1 MGLENYSRNQKI
13 FVATLIIMLASM
25 FTITGAMTVVLGG
38 ENKGNPAEAAKV
50 GKDKIRYFD
59 YTRMRRA
66 LGLVASLD
74 SAAYNYQAEVKET
87 LYARVPTLA
96 TREES
101 GHEWPGNATMPVTVS
116 LLDVWPQ
123 WQDQNLWCHMVL
135 VKRAKEAGIE
145 PPSNARVGDVLTALL
160 NARRQE
166 FEKFTKKDLEKE
178 FKKNFSDELSDLL
191 PTFREALM
199 VHDYVD
205 SQLAQYRASLDEVAA
220 IVGGDSEEMKAEVV
234 RLSIDAF
241 MQRAR
246 QEVLR
251 ESFAW
256 RSSQLAGGFGVAT
269 PGMGYDAIEEAF
281 DKNSGKELNEPAHFR
296 FDVIQAYPSVLLND
310 GKIPI
315 DETRIELTYQAVRDE
330 MFKASDTDK
339 AQIEARLE
347 AAKDRYARLHTA
359 ETKDWDEAK
368 WLEWKNKQ
376 RPEMMQYRLLDE
388 VQADLI
394 QTLQRENSVPAA
406 QAAVA
411 ELMRKLA
418 DIKQKRERDL
428 NAGLEVIRK
437 EQAVIDGVK
446 SYLESLRQRFTSM
459 DEQVWIRM
467 TAIGMRLP
475 AKLDDAELKRM
486 AEDMARELQNLERE
500 QVQGLRATAGSPMQ
514 DLERMRD
521 DKRAQR
527 DDFVAKEPKKNDFD
541 QLMSDA
547 EIDAKLKGFDL
558 DIEAITEKIKA
569 RDQKLPLVE
578 AFADAMRAVMVNF
591 ELAARMIGEP
601 GDEALRASTLRAMLL
616 DAPAALSKFAK
627 DQADVIVPQ
636 SEIDD
641 WDGRSQLIA
650 ADISAR
656 QNAVRK
662 DAADTRGLKLEEMC
676 QQSGLRMVNAG
687 ERDFTWEQV
696 VANES
701 LNYLDFVEGA
711 KSFLEDPNNSAGMVS
726 NLMALPGKGYILLRL
741 REKTPKYAQGHADS
755 QQRTLTLAAMKRAR
769 ELTIE
774 AMKEVRRDVVKNGW
788 DAAIK
793 RAQEKFGAHLS
804 LVKTDWFT
812 DKMDVPEIYSDAD
825 SELLGF
831 SSTPSATTPDQ
842 PLMQRL
848 KDMPTR
854 DKVTELIPSKRNEDA
869 LRRPDME
876 QWGYMLARAV
886 DRRNVAHRI
895 SDDKLKED
903 QPFYMQLPSDIWRTR
918 HLAGSELVRDLVTPA
933 ALLKDTPV
941 VLYKPEENKKANGPA
956 NDK

>member
-13 FVATLIIMLASM
+13 FVATLIVVLASM

-50 GKDKIRYFD
+50 GSDKIRYFD

-74 SAAYNYQAEVKET
+74 SAAYNYQGDVKET

-96 TREES
+96 TREEA

-178 FKKNFSDELSDLL
+178 FKKNFSDDLADLL

-220 IVGGDSEEMKAEVV
+220 IVGGDNEEMKAEVV

-241 MQRAR
+241 MERAR
-246 QEVLR
+246 AEVIR

-256 RSSQLAGGFGVAT
+256 RSSRLAGGFGIAT

-281 DKNSGKELNEPAHFR
+281 DKNAVKELNEPAHFR
-296 FDVIQAYPSVLLND
+296 FDVIQAYPSVLLAD

-315 DETRIELTYQAVRDE
+315 DETRIELTYRAVRDE
-330 MFKASDTDK
+330 MFKATDTDK

-347 AAKDRYARLHTA
+347 AAKDRYARDHTA
-359 ETKDWDEAK
+359 EIKDWDDAK

-388 VQADLI
+388 VKAELI

-411 ELMRKLA
+411 DLMRQLA
-418 DIKQKRERDL
+418 EIKQKRDRDL

-446 SYLESLRQRFTSM
+446 SYLESLRQRFTSTE
-459 DEQVWIRM
+459 EQVWIRL
-467 TAIGMRLP
+467 TALGMRVP
-475 AKLDDAELKRM
+475 ARLDDGELKRM
-486 AEDMARELQNLERE
+486 AEDLARELQNLERE

-541 QLMSDA
+541 QLMSEA

-558 DIEAITEKIKA
+558 DIEAMTEKIKA

-578 AFADAMRAVMVNF
+578 AFADAMRSLMVSY
-591 ELAARMIGEP
+591 EVSARMIGEP
-601 GDEALRASTLRAMLL
+601 GDENLRAATLRAMLL
-616 DAPAALSKFAK
+616 EVPARLAKFVK
-627 DQADVIVPQ
+627 DQGDVIVPQ
-636 SEIDD
+636 TEIDD

-676 QQSGLRMVNAG
+676 QQAGLHMINAG

-755 QQRTLTLAAMKRAR
+755 RERTLKLATMKRAR
-769 ELTIE
+769 ELTID

-788 DAAIK
+788 DVAIK

-804 LVKTDWFT
+804 LIKTDWFT

-854 DKVTELIPSKRNEDA
+854 DKVTELIPSKRNEDP
-869 LRRPDME
+869 LRRPDNE
-876 QWGYMLARAV
+876 QWGYMLARTV
-886 DRRNVAHRI
+886 DRRNVPHRI
-895 SDDKLKED
+895 SEDKLKED

-918 HLAGSELVRDLVTPA
+918 HLAGSELVRELVTPA
-933 ALLKDTPV
+933 LLLKDTPV